1 VTEEELAEYEV
12 LIIEFIKLVLSYT
25 ELALSRGLK
34 YVFRWAYFEYGL
46 ASGGGFAATNK
57 ESDRL

>member
-1 VTEEELAEYEV
+1 MTEEELTEYEV

-46 ASGGGFAATNK
+46 TSGGGFAATN
-57 ESDRL
+57 